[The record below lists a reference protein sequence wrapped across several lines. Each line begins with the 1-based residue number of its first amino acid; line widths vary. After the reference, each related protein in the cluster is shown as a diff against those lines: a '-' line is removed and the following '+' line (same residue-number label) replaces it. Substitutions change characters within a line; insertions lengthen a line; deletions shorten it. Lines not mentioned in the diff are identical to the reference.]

1 MSSKYK
7 IIVQDRLASA
17 VLVVEEGNADDAENG
32 FASEVK
38 KGSADGRQLF
48 FFLPA
53 LSEAVLNIACRT
65 CL

>member
-1 MSSKYK
+1 M
-7 IIVQDRLASA
+7 
-17 VLVVEEGNADDAENG
+17 EEGNADDAENG

-38 KGSADGRQLF
+38 ESSADGRRLF